1 MLQVDAPYS
10 DGRMFFRS
18 DFVNM
23 NVGSFS
29 TNADGKWDDNWGTC
43 TLQDCS
49 GNRSQSIPVP
59 AWRSAGEMTS
69 GAGISVPRRW
79 ASTWWMWSAASVAA
93 MISGPLGYTVNAHRR
108 PISSSFA
115 GLWWAKDSPSNTGKM
130 GWRTC
135 RRCGAKSELR

>member
-49 GNRSQSIPVP
+49 GQPQPVGF
-59 AWRSAGEMTS
+59 RCQRG
-69 GAGISVPRRW
+69 GR
-79 ASTWWMWSAASVAA
+79 
-93 MISGPLGYTVNAHRR
+93 L
-108 PISSSFA
+108 
-115 GLWWAKDSPSNTGKM
+115 AK
-130 GWRTC
+130 
-135 RRCGAKSELR
+135 